1 MKQETLARTII
12 ETMIRKFFRDMENDP
27 DRSIRNIIDLAI
39 NFSKGRFQKEFFQV
53 LQEMLSNEQS
63 AYYELVRNVV
73 ADNDHERLL
82 TFGMNVGFQAC
93 TIGACTIRENEDKW
107 NFNIP
112 WTYHLMYGTEGLPCE
127 FMDKIITE
135 GKELGT
141 YIYMLSLKG
150 QICAC
155 HAELLQQHKD
165 CAFVIFVSPEEML
178 GEPVN
183 ILKELDNLL
192 ILVKNEPE
200 LMDETADE
208 LRKHHF
214 FFGIYECFKKGWQ
227 GQILSSD
234 RLEQIAEL
242 RVPFYV
248 LVPEDP
254 YDFSEDDVL
263 HEQVAHIRTQQE
275 YPFVVLDYISD
286 IQKIDRI
293 ISNDSCA
300 VSFDSEGCVHT
311 DTGKW
316 VGDIYNIQSRS
327 LYEILETV
335 TKKK

>member
-12 ETMIRKFFRDMENDP
+12 ETMIRKFFRDIENDP

-73 ADNDHERLL
+73 ADNDHEHLM

-93 TIGACTIRENEDKW
+93 TIGANTIRENEDKW

-112 WTYHLMYGTEGLPCE
+112 WTYHLMYGTEGLSCE
-127 FMDKIITE
+127 AAEKIITE

-150 QICAC
+150 QICEE
-155 HAELLQQHKD
+155 HAELLERHRD
-165 CAFVIFVSPEEML
+165 CAFVLFLSPRTML
-178 GEPVN
+178 EDPID
-183 ILKELDNLL
+183 ILKDKENLFVL
-192 ILVKNEPE
+192 IKYEPE
-200 LMDETADE
+200 FMEEATDE
-208 LRKHHF
+208 LQKHHF
-214 FFGIYECFKKGWQ
+214 FFGIYESCKKGQ
-227 GQILSSD
+227 QASLLSAEH
-234 RLEQIAEL
+234 LEQIART

-248 LVPEDP
+248 LMPEDP
-254 YDFSEDDVL
+254 YDYSEDQEL
-263 HEQVAHIRTQQE
+263 HDQVTRIRTQQE
-275 YPFVVLDYISD
+275 YPFVILDYISD

-300 VSFDSEGCVHT
+300 VSFDAEGCVHT

-316 VGDIYNIQSRS
+316 NGDLYNIHSRS
-327 LYEILETV
+327 LFEILNIV